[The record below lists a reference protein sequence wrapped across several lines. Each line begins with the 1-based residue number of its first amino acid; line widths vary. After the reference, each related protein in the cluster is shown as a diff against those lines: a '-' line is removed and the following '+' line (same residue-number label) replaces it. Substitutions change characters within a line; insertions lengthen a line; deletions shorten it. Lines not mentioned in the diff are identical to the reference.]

1 MNMLTAKRGVQAVI
15 LIGVF
20 AATFAMVRYYRAGA
34 IVDEGAELASI
45 DLEREA
51 AEVNATLPEMVSEG
65 VRLDEVT
72 AGPGNSFSYRYTILD
87 DDSVKDL
94 SKKPEKLKELE
105 AQLHDRVCENMPD
118 FRKSGTIVKYVLRD
132 NAGTVLAEVSVNPM
146 DC

>member
-1 MNMLTAKRGVQAVI
+1 MKMLTAKRGVQAII
-15 LIGVF
+15 LIVVF
-20 AATFAMVRYYRAGA
+20 AATFGLVRQYRSGA
-34 IVDEGAELASI
+34 IVDEGKELVSI

-72 AGPGNSFSYRYTILD
+72 AGPGNSFNYRYTILD

-94 SKKPEKLKELE
+94 SKKSEKLKELE
-105 AQLHDRVCENMPD
+105 VQLHERVCENMPD
-118 FRKSGTIVKYVLRD
+118 FRKNGTVVKYVLRD
-132 NAGTVLAEVSVNPM
+132 NAGKVLAEFSINPR